1 MPRDE
6 SNACSEIS
14 STIAGQDCLSSDF
27 AVKQS
32 KKANLLSEGLVSL
45 RVLFYLRL
53 TDTHLSCVCTRDSQP
68 FFFADSQPESPSSSL
83 PAPSTSSSSTSV
95 PTAGPPPG
103 PEIPVGKWRDGF
115 WDLFRHGIFH
125 CSVLNSCCCSLIAAG
140 QVISRLH
147 LTWLGVEPRSPA
159 TAVSAT
165 KHAFKTLLYMTF
177 AFWITRLLLLLIV
190 ALLDPNVGNESG
202 QWIEPG
208 YWYYFFALTD
218 DILALSYMGF
228 TIFLLNNL
236 RVYVRNKYKIPKK
249 PNYPSW
255 FCEDCCCS
263 CICPCLVV
271 AQLMRHTTD
280 YSSERGRCCTTT
292 GLSAQSV

>member
-1 MPRDE
+1 MSSYRRAPASGDYDSGAETEMSELQTLKNGVQSPE
-6 SNACSEIS
+6 SFSSSVSAPPASAS
-14 STIAGQDCLSSDF
+14 STFI
-27 AVKQS
+27 
-32 KKANLLSEGLVSL
+32 
-45 RVLFYLRL
+45 
-53 TDTHLSCVCTRDSQP
+53 
-68 FFFADSQPESPSSSL
+68 
-83 PAPSTSSSSTSV
+83 

-103 PEIPVGKWRDGF
+103 PEIPVG
-115 WDLFRHGIFH
+115 
-125 CSVLNSCCCSLIAAG
+125 
-140 QVISRLH
+140 QVISRLR
-147 LTWLGVEPRSPA
+147 LTWLGVEPRSPT
-159 TAVSAT
+159 TAASAT

-177 AFWITRLLLLLIV
+177 AFWITRLFLLLII

-202 QWIEPG
+202 KWIEPG

-218 DILALSYMGF
+218 DILALAYMGF

-263 CICPCLVV
+263 CVCPCLVV